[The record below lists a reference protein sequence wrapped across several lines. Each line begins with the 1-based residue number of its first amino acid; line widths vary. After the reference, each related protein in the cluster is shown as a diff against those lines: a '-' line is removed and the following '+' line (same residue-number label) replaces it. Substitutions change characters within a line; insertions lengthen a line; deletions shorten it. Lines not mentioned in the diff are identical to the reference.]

1 VWCGDHIAAKKD
13 IEPEVLRPAGRPSGV
28 VALGFACILTL
39 TNKERRG
46 PMNKKWLLTMLGAVA
61 IAVSGGAVAQTSGWY
76 IGGDVGQ
83 VDFGDEDDTGFRILG
98 GHQFNRNFAAE
109 LGYSQLFDKEGV
121 KVNAWE
127 VVGIGSLPLTNQFS
141 VFGKLGFARLEA
153 KGFGMKETDTEL
165 TYGAGVQFNASPRL
179 GIRGQWQRYDT
190 DEEGDFISLGV
201 IYRF

>member
-1 VWCGDHIAAKKD
+1 
-13 IEPEVLRPAGRPSGV
+13 
-28 VALGFACILTL
+28 
-39 TNKERRG
+39 
-46 PMNKKWLLTMLGAVA
+46 
-61 IAVSGGAVAQTSGWY
+61 
-76 IGGDVGQ
+76 
-83 VDFGDEDDTGFRILG
+83 
-98 GHQFNRNFAAE
+98 
-109 LGYSQLFDKEGV
+109 V

-165 TYGAGVQFNASPRL
+165 TYGAGVQFNVSPRL